1 MPMSKLK
8 CDWCGK
14 DSDELETLIVGLIAN
29 ICNRCVTF
37 CLQEFSRKAP
47 EEWKPKRAKCSFC
60 WYCSSSSDE
69 KLISG
74 DGVYICLECVHL
86 CVEKLEEIAGQRA
99 AGSETDETGNSDEE
113 HGDCACEHREWTPKE
128 KEWLHLA
135 NEASDDKDFL
145 KQGRVWLKQNKT
157 DESAGKAIAMLLAV
171 KPAAGLVVEG
181 LLWLGQHMSHD
192 SAPELVGELLK
203 ADPSPKIVRLAGTYL
218 KTSDDVS
225 YLRPIIRA
233 IIESPP
239 HKGLYKKIADLI
251 ERNPAADTWS
261 FNLLVTSKVKRE
273 NVQSL
278 VLKWLRLNVRNPE
291 AYVSVHISRS
301 KSPEII
307 EAAFDWARRGGRT
320 SDHLSSALERLVPA
334 AAESHRAILSRVLS
348 FARAW
353 LKKNPD
359 HEVAGRVY
367 ASVLSATGSKLD
379 IGRAKQWHKGH
390 QASPDAWYVISDI
403 LNSGFWL
410 NTKPDEYSVKEA
422 QLLLRAETATAR
434 KARLVGT
441 LLGAHTDE
449 ESIAWA
455 KEAYARD
462 RTPWILMRLLLRAP
476 DTETIAEAEAALERL
491 KDHEELEPEMIYS
504 VLRADPKNKVALRRG
519 RVWLKRSPE
528 NKWIKAVTPLIRS
541 AGKKKA

>member
-1 MPMSKLK
+1 MSKLK

-86 CVEKLEEIAGQRA
+86 CVEKLEEKAAERA
-99 AGSETDETGNSDEE
+99 AGSEADETGNSDDE
-113 HGDCACEHREWTPKE
+113 HADCACEHREWTPKE

-145 KQGRVWLKQNKT
+145 KQGRVWLKENKS
-157 DESAGKAIAMLLAV
+157 DEAAGKAIAMLLELRPSASLV
-171 KPAAGLVVEG
+171 ADGLS
-181 LLWLGQHMSHD
+181 WLVQQKSHD
-192 SAPELVGELLK
+192 SAPELVAELLK
-203 ADPSPKIVRLAGTYL
+203 ADPSVKTVRLAGWYL
-218 KTSDDVS
+218 KTSDDVRS
-225 YLRPIIRA
+225 LGPIIQA
-233 IIESPP
+233 ILESPP
-239 HKGLYKKIADLI
+239 HKGLYKKIEDLL
-251 ERNPAADTWS
+251 ERNPTADTWS

-273 NVQSL
+273 SVQGF

-291 AYVSVHISRS
+291 AYASVHISRS

-320 SDHLSSALERLVPA
+320 SDNLPSTLERLVPA
-334 AAESHRAILSRVLS
+334 AANNHRSILPGVVRV
-348 FARAW
+348 ARAW
-353 LKKNPD
+353 LKENPD

-379 IGRAKQWHKGH
+379 IGRAKQWHQEH
-390 QASPDAWYVISDI
+390 RTSPHAWNVISDI
-403 LNSGFWL
+403 LNYGYCY
-410 NTKPDEYSVKEA
+410 NRKPDEYSVKEA
-422 QLLLRAETATAR
+422 QLLLRAEASADR
-434 KARLVGT
+434 KSHVVGT
-441 LLGAHTDE
+441 LLGAHADD

-462 RTPWILMRLLLRAP
+462 RAPWILIRLLLRAP
-476 DTETIAEAEAALERL
+476 DVETIVEAEAAFARL
-491 KDHEELEPEMIYS
+491 KDREDTEPEMIYA
-504 VLRADPKNKVALRRG
+504 VLRADPRNKVALRRG

-528 NKWIKAVTPLIRS
+528 NKWIKAVTPLIRK
-541 AGKKKA
+541 AGKRKA

>member
-1 MPMSKLK
+1 MSKLK

-14 DSDELETLIVGLIAN
+14 NSDEVETLIVGLVVN

-37 CLQEFSRKAP
+37 FLQEFSRKAHA
-47 EEWKPKRAKCSFC
+47 EWKPKRAKCSFC
-60 WYCSSSSDE
+60 WYCSSNSDE

-74 DGVYICLECVHL
+74 AGVYICLECVHL
-86 CVEKLEEIAGQRA
+86 CVEKLEEIAAERA
-99 AGSETDETGNSDEE
+99 AGSESDQSGVSEEE
-113 HGDCACEHREWTPKE
+113 HADCSCRNREQTSKE

-145 KQGRVWLKQNKT
+145 RQGRVWLKKNKS
-157 DESAGKAIAMLLAV
+157 DEAAGNAIAMLLAV
-171 KPAAGLVVEG
+171 KPAAGLVAEG
-181 LLWLGQHMSHD
+181 LTWLSQNKNHD

-239 HKGLYKKIADLI
+239 HKGLYKKIEDLI
-251 ERNPAADTWS
+251 ERNPADSAWS
-261 FNLLVTSKVKRE
+261 FSLLVSSKVKRE
-273 NVQSL
+273 SVQGL
-278 VLKWLRLNVRNPE
+278 VSKWLRLNVRNPE
-291 AYVSVHISRS
+291 VYVSCHIVLS
-301 KSPEII
+301 KSPEVI
-307 EAAFDWARRGGRT
+307 EAAFDWVRRGGRA
-320 SDHLSSALERLVPA
+320 SDDISSTLDPLVPA
-334 AAESHRAILSRVLS
+334 AAKYHRSILPSVLRV
-348 FARAW
+348 ARAW

-359 HEVAGRVY
+359 HERTGRIY
-367 ASVLSATGSKLD
+367 ACVLSATGSKLD

-390 QASPDAWYVISDI
+390 QGSPDAWYVISDI

-422 QLLLRAETATAR
+422 QLLLRAETSSAR
-434 KARLVGT
+434 KQRLVGA
-441 LLGAHTDE
+441 LLGAHTDD

-455 KEAYARD
+455 KEAYARN

-491 KDHEELEPEMIYS
+491 KDHEELEPEMIYA
-504 VLRADPKNKVALRRG
+504 VLRANPKNKVALRRG

-528 NKWIKAVTPLIRS
+528 NKWIKAITPLIRL
-541 AGKKKA
+541 AGKK